1 MSHHDQSNENVR
13 EDGSIGTAGRGLSQ
27 SSRQQK
33 PGQNSKHFSFKNKH
47 NEPLLQKLLESQQI
61 QFGASGGQSQSTN
74 PGAKQ
79 HMAGTHSTGAHSR
92 QVHSMSTS
100 GAAATNSND
109 QSGRFDYNK
118 YLREGDIAKTQQQK
132 HTVKKA
138 NLESDD
144 LDYIQQS

>member
-1 MSHHDQSNENVR
+1 MV
-13 EDGSIGTAGRGLSQ
+13 
-27 SSRQQK
+27 
-33 PGQNSKHFSFKNKH
+33 
-47 NEPLLQKLLESQQI
+47 
-61 QFGASGGQSQSTN
+61 
-74 PGAKQ
+74 
-79 HMAGTHSTGAHSR
+79 GTHSTGAHSR

-100 GAAATNSND
+100 GAAAASSND

-144 LDYIQQS
+144 QDYIQQS